1 MSLTQNLEELLHF
14 LELLKPAKKFSAV
27 VMPDFFLDRLVTY
40 EGDLTYFSK
49 VIAQLKGKKETEV
62 ADQIFQNFT
71 NFFEVRG
78 VRDKRHEEGK
88 IGV

>member
-40 EGDLTYFSK
+40 EGDLNYFSK
-49 VIAQLKGKKETEV
+49 ALAQLKGKKETEV
-62 ADQIFQNFT
+62 ADQKYPELHQLFL
-71 NFFEVRG
+71 R
-78 VRDKRHEEGK
+78 
-88 IGV
+88 